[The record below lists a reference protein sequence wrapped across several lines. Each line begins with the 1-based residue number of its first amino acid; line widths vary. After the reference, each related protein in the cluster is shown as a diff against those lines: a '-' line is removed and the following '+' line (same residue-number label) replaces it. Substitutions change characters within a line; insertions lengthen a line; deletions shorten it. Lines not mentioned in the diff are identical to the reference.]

1 MVFLWFWHK
10 NKHICTQDV
19 HILNKATWMSVK
31 ESDFGVVDNNPE
43 MDLNY
48 LWLLPDKKKNTV

>member
-1 MVFLWFWHK
+1 
-10 NKHICTQDV
+10 
-19 HILNKATWMSVK
+19 MSVK

-48 LWLLPDKKKNTV
+48 VWLLPDKKNSVRCLHELMLLGY